1 MRTRNKWLL
10 ALVLVGLLSPQTSR
24 AEESVGGQIEAG
36 VYGQDIGK
44 DGARVNEYSRRGDS
58 DGVTGYGIFDF
69 HGVSPTTAVDLSI
82 DVLGNDDPNVE
93 MKFDFERILRVKG
106 DYNAFR
112 HQLGHDRIDYLNA
125 AVPGANLFAS
135 NNPGNPVS
143 IDAAGLPAAGTS
155 IWSLG
160 TSPDEELNPNNIPAY
175 IGSYTDGLGNKQWVA
190 TNLAALPPTIAGQTV
205 TWQQVGRAS
214 VYGEDFAKDQVFEI
228 TRKEAKANADLTLP
242 FLPNVTFHA
251 GLRNEKREGTEQSIG
266 MSKCTACHV
275 TGSSREVDENTSEF
289 TAGATGR
296 FGLLTVDYNYKNS
309 EFRENAAAPTRVYD
323 PALSPSPSTTYN
335 AVNGTFDNRLLY
347 DYENGA
353 MVYDQ
358 TPDSKKQSHVLK
370 ARMDFAKDTSLIG
383 SFVNSETKS
392 RKQGEVDPTD
402 PVKNIWD
409 IADKELKSTYDGYGF
424 RVTSKVTDSIKVL
437 LHGKLEQVE
446 TDDSVIT
453 FYPMGAASQP
463 NFPVPPTVLSAG
475 ITKTYESVESRDV
488 ITLGADAVWRLARKS
503 TLRLGYEFKADDR
516 DNEHYGKTTKQT
528 AKATLK
534 TVLAK
539 GLTFRAGYTYQN
551 IDDPLMHENAAGYID
566 PITGQTYTNDPT
578 ANLISTGPLYGTAFY
593 DLRQTDLSNQP
604 ESVHEGKVSSTWSPA
619 ANFSTTAAI
628 RYRNEGNEL
637 DRSEWKQETLSPT
650 LSFWYAPA
658 QKLNLTFAYNYLG
671 QRAESRFCQGWYDG

>member
-24 AEESVGGQIEAG
+24 AEATVGGQIEVG

-44 DGARVNEYSRRGDS
+44 DAARVNEYSRRDN

-69 HGVSPTTAVDLSI
+69 HGASPTTAADLSV
-82 DVLGNDDPNVE
+82 DVLGSEDPNVE
-93 MKFDFERILRVKG
+93 MNFDFNRILRVNA
-106 DYNAFR
+106 DYSAFK

-135 NNPGNPVS
+135 GNPGAPVS
-143 IDAAGLPAAGTS
+143 IDAAGVPTAGTS

-175 IGSYTDGLGNKQWVA
+175 IGKDASGNWYA
-190 TNLAALPPTIAGQTV
+190 TNLAALPPAIAGQTIA
-205 TWQQVGRAS
+205 WQQIGRAS

-228 TRKEAKANADLTLP
+228 TRKEAKTNADLTLP

-275 TGSSREVDENTSEF
+275 TGGSREVDENTSEF

-309 EFRENAAAPTRVYD
+309 EFREKAAAPTRVYD
-323 PALSPSPSTTYN
+323 PALAPSPATPYTE
-335 AVNGTFDNRLLY
+335 VNGVFDNRLLY
-347 DYENGA
+347 DYEDGS

-370 ARMDFAKDTSLIG
+370 ARMDFANDTSLIG
-383 SFVNSETKS
+383 SFVNSATKS
-392 RKQGEVDPTD
+392 RKQGEAG
-402 PVKNIWD
+402 IWD
-409 IADKELKSTYDGYGF
+409 IADQELKSTYDGYGF
-424 RVTSKVTDSIKVL
+424 RFASKVTDTIKVR

-446 TDDSVIT
+446 TDDSIIT
-453 FYPMGAASQP
+453 FYPMGTATQP
-463 NFPVPPTVLSAG
+463 NVTGPLPTS
-475 ITKTYESVESRDV
+475 ITNTYESVESRDV
-488 ITLGADAVWRLARKS
+488 VTLGADAAWRLARKS
-503 TLRLGYEFKADDR
+503 TLRLGYEYKADDR

-528 AKATLK
+528 ADATLK
-534 TVLAK
+534 TVLGK
-539 GLTFRAGYTYQN
+539 NVTFRAGYTYQN
-551 IDDPLMHENAAGYID
+551 IDDPFMVENAAGFID
-566 PITGQTYTNDPT
+566 PATGYPYTITDPAGT
-578 ANLISTGPLYGTAFY
+578 SSNILIGTGPLYGTAFY
-593 DLRQTDLSNQP
+593 DQRQTDLSNQP

-628 RYRNEGNEL
+628 RYRNEENEL
-637 DRSEWKQETLSPT
+637 DRSEWQQETLSPS

-658 QKLNLTFAYNYLG
+658 QKLNLTFAYIYLG